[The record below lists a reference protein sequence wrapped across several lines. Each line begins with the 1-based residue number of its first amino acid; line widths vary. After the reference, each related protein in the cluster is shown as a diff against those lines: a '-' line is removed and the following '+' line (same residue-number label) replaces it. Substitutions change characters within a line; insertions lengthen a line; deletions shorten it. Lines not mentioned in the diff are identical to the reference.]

1 MGELEIGS
9 YTGKLI
15 LESLESGHQMKTVL
29 DFGFLDDDGRHWPVP
44 PGTSVDQASIPK
56 ALWSLL
62 GRPWEGKYRRALVVH
77 DYHCAVRSANWR
89 SVHRMFYRAM
99 LVSGVSPDHAK
110 LIYAGVYFAG
120 LRWADMAVETAQLGD
135 PAPPTQTS
143 PANILYALCRDPVGL
158 AVSEAIECDGRSAF
172 DWVTSRHH
180 HPNDIAPG
188 MTLRL
193 DKLVEMVEEEAPTI
207 QNLEAAIDY
216 ALSLTPCVE
225 ASQREIGIGKLTLL
239 D

>member
-1 MGELEIGS
+1 
-9 YTGKLI
+9 
-15 LESLESGHQMKTVL
+15 
-29 DFGFLDDDGRHWPVP
+29 
-44 PGTSVDQASIPK
+44 
-56 ALWSLL
+56 
-62 GRPWEGKYRRALVVH
+62 
-77 DYHCAVRSANWR
+77 
-89 SVHRMFYRAM
+89 MFYRAM

-120 LRWADMAVETAQLGD
+120 PRWADMAVESAQLGH
-135 PAPPTQTS
+135 PAHPTQTS
-143 PANILYALCRDPVGL
+143 PANIMYALCRDPLTL

-180 HPNDIAPG
+180 HPNDIASEI
-188 MTLRL
+188 TLRL
-193 DKLVEMVEEEAPTI
+193 DKLVEMVEEEAPSI

-225 ASQREIGIGKLTLL
+225 ASPREIGVGKLTLL